1 VDFLTATANS
11 SDLTITPA
19 YYDES
24 LIPVGK
30 ADFIWPTNNT
40 QPTHTPGPTG
50 LPEPTAT
57 SNPHT
62 GLSGGV
68 IAGIVV
74 GTVVGVIIVLA
85 LALGLWIL
93 ILKRKTALPHPR
105 SSWPE
110 VSEVDNNN

>member
-1 VDFLTATANS
+1 MNNTAAND
-11 SDLTITPA
+11 SDLTITPV

-30 ADFIWPTNNT
+30 AGFIWPTNNT
-40 QPTHTPGPTG
+40 QPTYTSGPTEP
-50 LPEPTAT
+50 PEPSAT
-57 SNPHT
+57 SSPHT

-74 GTVVGVIIVLA
+74 GTVAGVVIV
-85 LALGLWIL
+85 LALGLWIF

-105 SSWPE
+105 SSGPE
-110 VSEVDNNN
+110 VSGGK

>member
-11 SDLTITPA
+11 SDLTITPV

-30 ADFIWPTNNT
+30 ADFIWPTNTT
-40 QPTHTPGPTG
+40 QPTYTPGPTEA
-50 LPEPTAT
+50 PEPTAT
-57 SNPHT
+57 FNPHT

-74 GTVVGVIIVLA
+74 GTVVGVVIVLA
-85 LALGLWIL
+85 LGLRIL
-93 ILKRKTALPHPR
+93 ILKRKPALPHPR
-105 SSWPE
+105 SSGPE